1 MPNIARDVHS
11 AQPLQM
17 PVVVRSASD
26 AILAFMATLKT
37 PAFAPNAN
45 PVFKTSRAKPRVL
58 PAPPARRPTTN
69 QRRVKTHRGAPATL
83 AKNICMTWDLE
94 TNGLAKRALQG
105 QCATQIPAGP
115 PCKSGKATGSSLG
128 TQNKP
133 HPLPNARF
141 PLATLQTMGP
151 IVPPVPSVSS
161 VAFVTP
167 ISIAPQQAL
176 ATLVRPLP
184 PRHERGPWSL

>member
-11 AQPLQM
+11 AQPLRM

-58 PAPPARRPTTN
+58 PAPPARRPTAK

-105 QCATQIPAGP
+105 QYATRVPAGP
-115 PCKSGKATGSSLG
+115 PCKSWKAIGSYLG
-128 TQNKP
+128 TRNKS

-141 PLATLQTMGP
+141 PLALPATFP
-151 IVPPVPSVSS
+151 IVPRVPWVWS
-161 VAFVTP
+161 VAFVRQIFIVPPPARVT
-167 ISIAPQQAL
+167 L
-176 ATLVRPLP
+176 ARPLP
-184 PRHERGPWSL
+184 PRHEWGLWSL

>member
-45 PVFKTSRAKPRVL
+45 PVFKTLRAKPRVL

-105 QCATQIPAGP
+105 QCATQILAGP
-115 PCKSGKATGSSLG
+115 PCKSWKAIGSYLG
-128 TQNKP
+128 TRTKSR
-133 HPLPNARF
+133 PLPNARF
-141 PLATLQTMGP
+141 PLALPTTFP
-151 IVPPVPSVSS
+151 TVPPVPGVWFA
-161 VAFVTP
+161 AFVMQ
-167 ISIAPQQAL
+167 IFIAPPP
-176 ATLVRPLP
+176 VFVIPVPPLP
-184 PRHERGPWSL
+184 PRHEWVLWAR

>member
-11 AQPLQM
+11 AQPPRML
-17 PVVVRSASD
+17 VVVRSASD

-115 PCKSGKATGSSLG
+115 PCKSWKAIGSYLG
-128 TQNKP
+128 TRNKS

-141 PLATLQTMGP
+141 PLALPATFP
-151 IVPPVPSVSS
+151 IVPRVPWVWS
-161 VAFVTP
+161 VAFVRQ
-167 ISIAPQQAL
+167 IFIALQRVL

-184 PRHERGPWSL
+184 PQHEWVPWSL

>member
-11 AQPLQM
+11 AQPPRML
-17 PVVVRSASD
+17 VVVRSASD

-45 PVFKTSRAKPRVL
+45 PVFKTSRAKPHVL

-83 AKNICMTWDLE
+83 AKNTCMTWDLE

-115 PCKSGKATGSSLG
+115 PCKSWKAIGSYLG
-128 TQNKP
+128 TRNKS

-141 PLATLQTMGP
+141 PLALPATFP
-151 IVPPVPSVSS
+151 IVPRVPWVWS
-161 VAFVTP
+161 VAFVRQ
-167 ISIAPQQAL
+167 IFIALQRVL

-184 PRHERGPWSL
+184 PQHECVPWSL